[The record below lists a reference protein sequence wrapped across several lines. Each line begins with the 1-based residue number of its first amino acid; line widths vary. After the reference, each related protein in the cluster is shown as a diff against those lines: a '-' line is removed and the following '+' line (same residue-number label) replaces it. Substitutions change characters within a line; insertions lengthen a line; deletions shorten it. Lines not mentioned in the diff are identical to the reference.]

1 MGGFSVVDWAEVL
14 IIGLVIVVGL
24 GGILKVITTKDE

>member
-24 GGILKVITTKDE
+24 GGILKVITAKDE